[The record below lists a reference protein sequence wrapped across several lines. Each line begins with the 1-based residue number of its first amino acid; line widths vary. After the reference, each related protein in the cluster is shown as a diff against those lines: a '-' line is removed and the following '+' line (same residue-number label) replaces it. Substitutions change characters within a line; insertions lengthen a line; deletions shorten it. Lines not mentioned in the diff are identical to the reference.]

1 MDSIEEELENKDVR
15 PCFPASESQ
24 DLLLLQSPV
33 FEEKKSKNFAKPLR
47 KPVNINIQ
55 IFPSKGPNAKIQIS
69 TAQLARDTNR
79 KKSISIIPRLL
90 LSPFIRQDQK
100 QKEKSVIIQQSA
112 KLKTNEGLKD
122 YYREKMEEND
132 PNTIIRNH
140 LKKISRKLSKQYSK
154 ILPANGKIPKFQKL
168 SQLTIGVLK
177 IKEFCR
183 RRRTKKYIAL
193 FANLLES
200 NEILSFN
207 SMPEFNFGG
216 IESLHS
222 RLIRRNPHSDPFF
235 ITVVEK
241 RSLSALV
248 REYQSSKKTKY
259 ELLEF
264 LARGLRFCCQTF
276 LDSRTYILMT
286 VLIIIINCICLYK
299 EFATLEASLPLDQ
312 CLDLTKFPSN
322 KNGFHSANQMILYY
336 FLFEIIIKLI
346 GLGLRGFLHDIW
358 NSFDLVILVMN
369 FYFMDVSGSYFQPSP
384 FRIFRFVNLIK
395 IKALHS
401 MVQSL
406 YRSLVLLSETFFIFL
421 FFISLFAIA
430 GTQIFGG
437 LLKNRCF
444 EPETGFLS
452 TTVCGS
458 DVSVCEI
465 GLICVKGMENPEFG
479 AMSFDEFPASFLQ
492 TLRIMTLSLWSVVMY
507 DMQRCYSIYS
517 WVYFFILIIIGNFFL
532 LNLTLAVLKVKFSE
546 NLEKTLEKNKMHEPK
561 RFNFKALLQR
571 KVIKSSKDLALKAA
585 ALNNRRAS
593 QHLYLHGR
601 FEKKKTDP
609 EDTREKSDNDNNDN
623 SSKENSLRNSK
634 QLGKAPQRQP
644 KLIYN
649 YLPIT
654 SLCSFI
660 KKILKEIRAE
670 FWDLPED
677 KSQDLNRFRLEIVIN
692 HSQEYQ
698 SMSLGDVL
706 QERETRKLEQELA
719 KHQLLLKNVH
729 LPRDFSM
736 ERSRLAMALKREQKS
751 KKKPTIFKSKSNRKH
766 ISNAVSLRKSVL
778 SNLNSI
784 RKSSGFSI
792 HKHSILSPTNAI
804 PKPFSYPILHHPQ
817 GINSINTQGP
827 TANQINGQVNS
838 PQKSSPKK
846 SSNELKLLIERK
858 IQRNRETLGF
868 SFDYKTVKDRIN
880 ESLNPPQEE
889 DKPPED
895 WNIPALFVRI
905 IEKDLSLQKVSNN
918 HWSGYS
924 VLPSHV
930 KNIKLW
936 LSMLLSIDTANPDIW
951 LTGITG
957 MFKNLLRIL
966 ETICESAIF
975 ANITFA
981 FTLMSLVEL
990 SLEGSINDT
999 EAQTLFSTI
1008 AHYFLVEFAIKI
1020 LVMRPKKYWKSIMNR
1035 IDLIVLL
1042 YSLALIYF
1050 AAQID
1055 EVETNTFKSLRLLK
1069 ILLILRVFRL
1079 LSRIDYMTFILQVL
1093 STTFD
1098 YFIYLAFFLVLLVV
1112 SCALV
1117 SKQVFSQG
1125 CDFSHFLSQEK
1136 TFQSFLATLVTIFNL
1151 VTLDTWNSLL
1161 TASFKVGLEVPMIC
1175 LSLFLIFFGN
1185 FVILNLFIAIMLD
1198 SFEAVNRRV
1207 EEQLREKHMELK
1219 KTNKQRYLELKDKV
1233 TKQEEEEE
1241 RGDSDFE
1248 GEVTLSPEAQSPGV
1262 SPLRSPDRM
1271 KSSCEIEYFKN
1282 ETCKNSL
1289 GIFSKE
1295 NSFRRFSYRTVHS
1308 QWFEYL
1314 VYILIASVGVLLA
1327 LDTFFETPSTGIQI
1341 ANLLINFGFLFE
1353 CFLKIISGGLILDKG
1368 TYLRDYRNI
1377 LDVSTIILAFLGLF
1391 ASKSDAL
1398 RGLLLIRLWRPMS
1411 LIYKRK
1417 YINDLLSALLSSL
1430 YQIVNVFLAVF
1441 IVWLVFSIIGIQ
1453 LFHDRFGF
1461 CDYRSNFGVSQDQCA
1476 EENGEW
1482 EIFVLNFD
1490 NIYHALV
1497 SIFAL
1502 STLDNWANLLNLAV
1516 NSDIAE
1522 RGPSRNNNQY
1532 SSYVFF
1538 ISFVFIA
1545 VWLFFNLFIGVIFTN
1560 FMEISRKNLHPFLTS
1575 VQVRWLEIQSYILR
1589 VSPHIYTPP
1598 ETGIRSFI
1606 YKALNSKLFAFSL
1619 DSVLFINFLALCL
1632 DGQTFERSIWLR
1644 SLLFFING
1652 FLLLE
1657 AGCKLLVYR
1666 TDYFSVTKWNTFNL
1680 LAAIAYLLDLL
1691 ISEGVLFNINASPFA
1706 FRVFRACRILKV
1718 ISFIRIIEKLTG
1730 LKALILNLLLSW
1742 RLILNMVLLMFI
1754 VIFIYS
1760 VIGVYMFKGVHE
1772 GETINEFNNFKNLF
1786 YALMAL
1792 FKCVTREQ
1800 WFDLM
1805 FDLNKVPPHCEESVN
1820 CGSLFAPIYFVSFM
1834 IINTYIVFNLF
1845 ILILLQQF
1853 EEFHKNTFNPM
1864 ITFKQHINTFKQVW
1878 NRYCTNPEKKLHIT
1892 KIVGFL
1898 KELGPP
1904 LGKFK
1909 N

>member
-15 PCFPASESQ
+15 PSFPAAESQ

-33 FEEKKSKNFAKPLR
+33 LFEKHVKPPRKPL
-47 KPVNINIQ
+47 NINIQ

-100 QKEKSVIIQQSA
+100 KKEKSIIIQQSA

-132 PNTIIRNH
+132 PQTIIRNH
-140 LKKISRKLSKQYSK
+140 LRKISRKLSKQYSK

-183 RRRTKKYIAL
+183 RRRTKKYVAL

-200 NEILSFN
+200 NEMLTFN

-235 ITVVEK
+235 ISVIEK

-248 REYQSSKKTKY
+248 REYHSSKNTKH

-276 LDSRTYILMT
+276 LDSRTHILIT

-299 EFATLEASLPLDQ
+299 EFAILEASLPLDQ
-312 CLDLTKFPSN
+312 CLDLTTFPSN
-322 KNGFHSANQMILYY
+322 NNGFHSANQMILYY

-346 GLGLRGFLHDIW
+346 GLGLRGFFHDIW
-358 NSFDLVILVMN
+358 NLFDLVILVIS

-384 FRIFRFVNLIK
+384 FRIFRFVNLIR

-401 MVQSL
+401 MFQSL
-406 YRSLVLLSETFFIFL
+406 YRSLLLLSETFFIFI

-437 LLKNRCF
+437 LLKNKCF
-444 EPETGFLS
+444 EPEIGFLS
-452 TTVCGS
+452 TNLCGS
-458 DVSVCEI
+458 DVSVCQT
-465 GLICVKGMENPEFG
+465 GLICVKGIENPEFG

-517 WVYFFILIIIGNFFL
+517 WIYFFILIIIGNFFL

-546 NLEKTLEKNKMHEPK
+546 NLEKTLEKHKTHEPK
-561 RFNFKALLQR
+561 SFNFKALIQR

-585 ALNNRRAS
+585 SFSNRRAS
-593 QHLYLHGR
+593 QQLYQRGR
-601 FEKKKTDP
+601 FELKQTDTN
-609 EDTREKSDNDNNDN
+609 DTREKTDND
-623 SSKENSLRNSK
+623 SKENSLKDSK
-634 QLGKAPQRQP
+634 QLENAPQRQQ
-644 KLIYN
+644 KFKYISLS
-649 YLPIT
+649 IT
-654 SLCSFI
+654 SVCNFMKKLLKKI
-660 KKILKEIRAE
+660 KKGL
-670 FWDLPED
+670 WDVPED
-677 KSQDLNRFRLEIVIN
+677 DTQDLNRFRLEIVIN
-692 HSQEYQ
+692 HSQEYH
-698 SMSLGDVL
+698 SMSLSDVL
-706 QERETRKLEQELA
+706 QERETKKLEQELA
-719 KHQLLLKNVH
+719 KHQLLLKNAH
-729 LPRDFSM
+729 LPRDFSI
-736 ERSRLAMALKREQKS
+736 ERSRLTMALKREEKS
-751 KKKPTIFKSKSNRKH
+751 KNRPSVLKSQSMRKH
-766 ISNAVSLRKSVL
+766 ISNAMSLRKSIL

-792 HKHSILSPTNAI
+792 HKQSIFSPINAL
-804 PKPFSYPILHHPQ
+804 PKPFSYPILNNPQ
-817 GINSINTQGP
+817 GINLINP
-827 TANQINGQVNS
+827 KVPNITAINS
-838 PQKSSPKK
+838 PQKASPKK
-846 SSNELKLLIERK
+846 TSNELKLLIERK

-868 SFDYKTVKDRIN
+868 SFDYRTVKERIN
-880 ESLNPPQEE
+880 ESLDPPQE
-889 DKPPED
+889 DKPPDD
-895 WNIPALFVRI
+895 WNIPALYVRI

-930 KNIKLW
+930 KNIKIW
-936 LSMLLSIDTANPDIW
+936 LSWLLSIDTANPDIW

-957 MFKNLLRIL
+957 MFKTLLGIL
-966 ETICESAIF
+966 ESICESAIF

-990 SLEGSINDT
+990 SLEGSIDDT
-999 EAQTLFSTI
+999 EAQTLFSII

-1020 LVMRPKKYWKSIMNR
+1020 LVMRPQKYWRSIMNR
-1035 IDLIVLL
+1035 IDLIVLV

-1050 AAQID
+1050 ATQID

-1079 LSRIDYMTFILQVL
+1079 LSRIEYMTFILQVL

-1112 SCALV
+1112 ACALV

-1125 CDFSHFLSQEK
+1125 CDFSLFLSQEK
-1136 TFQSFLATLVTIFNL
+1136 TFQSFLATLITVFNL

-1161 TASFKVGLEVPMIC
+1161 TASSQVGLEVPMIC

-1219 KTNKQRYLELKDKV
+1219 KTNKQRYLELKDKAL
-1233 TKQEEEEE
+1233 KQNEEE
-1241 RGDSDFE
+1241 GGGSDFE
-1248 GEVTLSPEAQSPGV
+1248 GEITLSPEAQSPGV
-1262 SPLRSPDRM
+1262 SPLRSPM

-1282 ETCKNSL
+1282 EACKHSL
-1289 GIFSKE
+1289 GIFSKD
-1295 NSFRRFSYRTVHS
+1295 NSFRRFSFRTVHS
-1308 QWFEYL
+1308 PWFEYL

-1327 LDTFFETPSTGIQI
+1327 LDTFFDTPSTGIQI

-1353 CFLKIISGGLILDKG
+1353 CFLKIISGGLILDRG
-1368 TYLRDYRNI
+1368 SYLRDYRNI

-1391 ASKSDAL
+1391 ASTSDAL

-1461 CDYRSNFGVSQDQCA
+1461 CEYRSNFGVSQDQCA
-1476 EENGEW
+1476 EENGKW

-1575 VQVRWLEIQSYILR
+1575 VQVRWLEIQSYILG
-1589 VSPHIYTPP
+1589 VSSHVYTPP
-1598 ETGIRSFI
+1598 ETGIRSFV
-1606 YKALNSKLFAFSL
+1606 YKALNTKLFAFAL

-1632 DGQTFERSIWLR
+1632 DGQTFEKRIWLR

-1657 AGCKLLVYR
+1657 AGCKLFVYQR
-1666 TDYFSVTKWNTFNL
+1666 DYFSVTKWNTFNL
-1680 LAAIAYLLDLL
+1680 LAAIVYLLDLL

-1820 CGSLFAPIYFVSFM
+1820 CGSLFAPLYFVSFM

-1878 NRYCTNPEKKLHIT
+1878 NKYCTNHEKKLHIT

-1904 LGKFK
+1904 LGNLKK
-1909 N
+1909 NIRIFFFFF